1 MQLRVGVIGLGMM
14 GKNHA
19 RVLSSLEGVEL
30 AAFCDPVFQKREYLG
45 KKVFETIEEVIA
57 ENIDY
62 AVVCVPTSEHLMVTR
77 QLAEAGIHC
86 LIEKPISADLKSAR
100 EIVELFRSSD
110 LKGAIGHI
118 ERFNPAV
125 VEARK
130 RLDSIG
136 EIFQISTRRQ
146 GPFPG
151 RISDVGVVKDLATHD
166 FDLTAWLT
174 GSPYSEV
181 YARVANK
188 SGRTH
193 EDLVAVT
200 AQLRTGVIAN
210 HLVNW
215 ISPQKDRC
223 IVLIG
228 EKGSFQID
236 TLNAD
241 LVFSKNGEIQTEW
254 SDIARF
260 RGVSEGDVIR
270 YSFVKKEPLQ
280 LEHEEFRNAIL
291 DKQNSSASL
300 EDGLHAVMVAEAVI
314 DSARSLQSVR
324 ITP

>member
-1 MQLRVGVIGLGMM
+1 M

-19 RVLSSLEGVEL
+19 RVLSSLGDVEL
-30 AAFCDPVFQKREYLG
+30 VAICDPKFQKREYLG
-45 KKVFETIEEVIA
+45 KSVFATIEEVIA
-57 ENIDY
+57 AKIDY
-62 AVVCVPTSEHLMVTR
+62 AVVSVPTSEHLEVTK
-77 QLAEAGIHC
+77 QLAQAGIHC
-86 LIEKPISADLKSAR
+86 LIEKPIASDSRSAR
-100 EIVELFRSSD
+100 EVVDLFCGGD
-110 LKGAIGHI
+110 LKGSVGHI

-130 RLDSIG
+130 RIESIG

-151 RISDVGVVKDLATHD
+151 RVSDVGVVKDLATHD

-174 GSPYSEV
+174 RSPYLEV
-181 YARVANK
+181 SARVAYK

-200 AQLRTGVIAN
+200 AQLESGVIAN

-215 ISPQKDRC
+215 ISPQKDRS

-228 EKGSFQID
+228 EKGSFRID

-241 LVFSKNGEIQTEW
+241 LTFSKNGEVQTEW
-254 SDIARF
+254 NEIARF

-291 DKQNSSASL
+291 GRENNSVSL
-300 EDGLHAVMVAEAVI
+300 KDGLHAVMIAEAVL

-324 ITP
+324 VST